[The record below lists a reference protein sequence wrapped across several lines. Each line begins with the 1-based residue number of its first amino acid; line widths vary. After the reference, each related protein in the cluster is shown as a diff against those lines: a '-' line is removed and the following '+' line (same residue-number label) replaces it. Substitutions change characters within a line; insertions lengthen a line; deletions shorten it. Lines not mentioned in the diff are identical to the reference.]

1 MWYRFVQFIFSILFR
16 IIFRLKVV
24 GRENIPKEGALVIAC
39 NHVSNL
45 DPPMVGTATS
55 RPINF
60 MAKSELFENPILG
73 WLYASL
79 GAFPVHRG
87 AADAKAIRTA
97 LTILKH
103 KEVLGIFPEGH
114 RMTEGKLGKAEPGAL
129 AIAIKGKAALLPAAI
144 LGSNMKARKSFWP
157 QITVVFGKPMSLQ
170 NEQGNK
176 LEIEELSVKLMEEI
190 GKLIASQQGN
200 L

>member
-1 MWYRFVQFIFSILFR
+1 MWYRFVQIIFSVLFR

-24 GRENIPKEGALVIAC
+24 GRENIPAEGPVVIAC

-45 DPPMVGTATS
+45 DPPMVGTAAS
-55 RPINF
+55 RPVNF
-60 MAKSELFENPILG
+60 MAKSELFENPIQG
-73 WLYASL
+73 RLYASL

-87 AADAKAIRTA
+87 AADARAIRTA
-97 LTILKH
+97 LTILKR

-114 RMTEGKLGKAEPGAL
+114 RMTDGKLGKAEPGAL
-129 AIAIKGKAALLPAAI
+129 AIAIKGKAALVPAAI

-157 QITVVFGKPMSLQ
+157 QITVVFGKPMSLK

-176 LEIEELSVKLMEEI
+176 IEVEELSVKLMEEI
-190 GKLIASQQGN
+190 GKLIEAQRG
-200 L
+200 